1 MRNPFLDFRSLPYE
15 KKEIPLDRI
24 VRAKQETMDRIL
36 EGYLH
41 LVEEEVKDLVWLV
54 EHSHVVRTYSAA
66 VNRIR
71 ELQYDQDDIEE
82 FCAEL
87 DSAQKIPY
95 MISGPAGIYLSALI
109 NHAPED
115 RIALRPKDFDRMF
128 HFMGYRLPESK
139 TLILQGNVGDFVGA
153 GLSGGRLV
161 VEGSVGNWCGAGMM
175 NGEILVTG
183 YAGQKT
189 GEWMR
194 GGEIHVDGSIG
205 SLGRSRFGG
214 KIYQRGKL
222 VVPQELEDQY

>member
-1 MRNPFLDFRSLPYE
+1 MNPFLDFRALPYR

-24 VRAKQETMDRIL
+24 LRNRQEIMDHIL
-36 EGYLH
+36 EGYVR

-54 EHSHVVRTYSAA
+54 EESHVARTYTAA
-66 VNRIR
+66 VNTVTD
-71 ELQYDQDDIEE
+71 LHYDQDDIEE

-87 DSAQKIPY
+87 DTAKKIPY

-109 NHAPED
+109 NHAPEE
-115 RIALRPKDFDRMF
+115 RIVIKPQDFGRTF
-128 HFMGYRLPESK
+128 HFLGYRLPESK
-139 TLILQGNVGDFVGA
+139 TLVLEGNVGDFVGA
-153 GLSGGRLV
+153 GISGGRLV

-183 YAGQKT
+183 SAGQRT

-194 GGEIHVDGSIG
+194 GGEIHVDGSIE
-205 SLGRSRFGG
+205 SLGRGRLGG

-222 VVPQELEDQY
+222 MNPDEPNRQS

>member
-1 MRNPFLDFRSLPYE
+1 MRNPFLDFHSLPYE

-24 VRAKQETMDRIL
+24 VRAKQEIMDSIL

-54 EHSHVVRTYSAA
+54 EHSHVVRTYRAA

-71 ELQYDQDDIEE
+71 ELHYDQDDIEE

-87 DSAQKIPY
+87 LKANLWD
-95 MISGPAGIYLSALI
+95 ISIDTTPGGAGIKFSGVRIVCYNRPDLI
-109 NHAPED
+109 
-115 RIALRPKDFDRMF
+115 
-128 HFMGYRLPESK
+128 
-139 TLILQGNVGDFVGA
+139 
-153 GLSGGRLV
+153 SGGRLV

-175 NGEILVTG
+175 NGQILVTG

-194 GGEIHVDGSIG
+194 GGEIHVDGSVG
-205 SLGRSRFGG
+205 SLGKSRFGG
-214 KIYQRGKL
+214 KIYQRGKP
-222 VVPQELEDQY
+222 VVPQELEGQC